1 MAKDVICINSRHS
14 NSGESYMQ
22 EYEKII
28 NDLEGEN
35 LIGARDAIRSVL
47 NQKVAEKLD
56 AQKPEVASNIGNDEV
71 NEATDSAA
79 QALDPRDEAVIR
91 AFLKQRPLKGVN
103 LISTNKKTKDF
114 DQETF
119 RLDDRTGD
127 DGIVSW
133 YHTDDGELKVALGD
147 IGWMVK
153 ATPTTVLA
161 QQTVLTTAN
170 RRDIGYKASG
180 VEKELGRYLK
190 KWEKD

>member
-1 MAKDVICINSRHS
+1 
-14 NSGESYMQ
+14 MQ

-35 LIGARDAIRSVL
+35 LIGARDAIRSAL
-47 NQKVAEKLD
+47 SQKVAEKLD
-56 AQKPEVASNIGNDEV
+56 AQKPEVAANIGNDEV

-91 AFLKQRPLKGVN
+91 AFLKQRPLKGLN

-170 RRDIGYKASG
+170 KRDIGYKASG

>member
-1 MAKDVICINSRHS
+1 
-14 NSGESYMQ
+14 MQ

-35 LIGARDAIRSVL
+35 LIGARDAIRSAL
-47 NQKVAEKLD
+47 SQKVAEKLD
-56 AQKPEVASNIGNDEV
+56 AQKSEVASNIGNGEV
-71 NEATDSAA
+71 NEETDSAA

-91 AFLKQRPLKGVN
+91 AFLKQRPLKGEN

-127 DGIVSW
+127 DGIASW

-161 QQTVLTTAN
+161 QQAVLTTAN